1 MMITSYNCV
10 LLGTLTKPFK
20 TKGSVLVRFRDLTK
34 DDIKERETVFLEID
48 GILVPFFIEV
58 FEEKSTD
65 TAILKLD
72 GIDTESRARE
82 FSGCQVYV
90 RKDQVKR
97 KKSVQESL
105 PDLTDYRVQDLNL
118 GYIGVAGAIV
128 DIANNPLL
136 KVHHEDRDFLV
147 PFHEDII
154 REVNHAERV
163 IVIEAPEGLFEL

>member
-1 MMITSYNCV
+1 MMITSYNCI
-10 LLGTLTKPFK
+10 LLGTLTKSFG

-58 FEEKSTD
+58 FQEKSTD
-65 TAILKLD
+65 SAILKLE

-105 PDLTDYRVQDLNL
+105 PDLTGYRVQDLNL
-118 GYIGVAGAIV
+118 GYIGMAGTIV

-136 KVHHEDRDFLV
+136 EVRHKDQDFLV

-154 REVNHAERV
+154 REVNHAELIV
-163 IVIEAPEGLFEL
+163 VIEAPDGLFEL